1 MSTCSNRLDIFL
13 KQYIYNKENNTEFS
27 HTRIGDKKKIYGGA
41 YSIPDDKLVDFYK
54 LYYEHVFVKKNMEY
68 LTEKQNKDSGPIL
81 VDFDFRYDN
90 NITKRQHNEGH
101 IIDIIDLYNTKLK
114 IILEFNEQ
122 TTFPIYVFEKPSI
135 NKLVT
140 ENITKDGIHMIIGI
154 NMSHD
159 AQLHLRKLVLK
170 EIGDVWGEL
179 PLINSWESVL
189 DEGISAGYTNWQ
201 LYGSRKPHNEAY
213 QLVDAYN
220 IQYDNNDGEFIFKKI
235 NIKKFDMNTNFCKLS
250 AKYKNHQNFTLQ
262 ESVSKILSAESGNV
276 KLKKKYKKKRTII
289 NEDQLIDFN
298 KISNL
303 LELENAIAVM
313 LENIKPT
320 DYYIKEAHEFA
331 MILPE
336 TYWGKDSYN
345 KWIRV
350 GWALKHTHSKLFISW
365 MMMSQK
371 SKDFSY
377 AEISYYY
384 DMWNN
389 FPYKADGL
397 TYRSILYWAKHDAD
411 PTEYKNIRKETV
423 DYFIGESLKGGTEFD
438 LGNVLLQLYK
448 DRFICISI
456 KNNIWYE
463 FKHHRWHEIDSGST
477 LRLGI
482 STDVH
487 QIYIEQMSDLT
498 DIIGALSEDDPK
510 KEKLKKRATTL
521 ATIAMKLKQTTNKN
535 NIMREARELFYDKT
549 FLQKQDDDPYL
560 LCFKNGVY
568 DFREN
573 VFRNGKPEDYLTMCT
588 NIDYVPLEKV
598 DKTKLAEVEDFIQ
611 QLFPVKELCD
621 YMWQHLSS
629 VCIGGNS
636 NQTFNIYIGSGE
648 NGKSKLVEFVGI
660 CIGDYKG
667 TVPITLIT
675 QKRQSIGG
683 TSSEIVQLRGKRYAV
698 MQEPSKGDVINEGI
712 LKEITG
718 GDPLQGRALFKETVT
733 FIPQFK
739 LVVCTNTLFEIKDTG
754 DGTWRRIRVCDFMS
768 KFTDEPKNDDPDKPY
783 QFIKDRTIEK
793 KFPDWKVPFLSKLV
807 DIASKNKGIVKD
819 CKIVMCKSNEYRED
833 QDYLS
838 EFSKEKI
845 EKRDGS
851 RIKKTELL
859 AEFKQWYQL
868 QYGRNTPKG
877 KDLYKYM
884 DSKFGKYQT
893 KGWQNVAIIYE
904 IEEDDSD

>member
-1 MSTCSNRLDIFL
+1 
-13 KQYIYNKENNTEFS
+13 
-27 HTRIGDKKKIYGGA
+27 
-41 YSIPDDKLVDFYK
+41 
-54 LYYEHVFVKKNMEY
+54 
-68 LTEKQNKDSGPIL
+68 
-81 VDFDFRYDN
+81 
-90 NITKRQHNEGH
+90 
-101 IIDIIDLYNTKLK
+101 
-114 IILEFNEQ
+114 
-122 TTFPIYVFEKPSI
+122 
-135 NKLVT
+135 
-140 ENITKDGIHMIIGI
+140 
-154 NMSHD
+154 
-159 AQLHLRKLVLK
+159 
-170 EIGDVWGEL
+170 
-179 PLINSWESVL
+179 
-189 DEGISAGYTNWQ
+189 
-201 LYGSRKPHNEAY
+201 
-213 QLVDAYN
+213 
-220 IQYDNNDGEFIFKKI
+220 
-235 NIKKFDMNTNFCKLS
+235 
-250 AKYKNHQNFTLQ
+250 
-262 ESVSKILSAESGNV
+262 
-276 KLKKKYKKKRTII
+276 
-289 NEDQLIDFN
+289 
-298 KISNL
+298 
-303 LELENAIAVM
+303 M

-320 DYYIKEAHEFA
+320 DYFIKEAHQFS

-336 TYWGKDSYN
+336 EYWGSGSYD

-350 GWALKHTHSKLFISW
+350 GWGLKHTHSRLFISW
-365 MMMSQK
+365 MMMSQQSTEFK
-371 SKDFSY
+371 YSD
-377 AEISYYY
+377 IPYYY

-389 FPYKADGL
+389 FPYKSDGL

-411 PTEYKNIRKETV
+411 PNEYKNIRKETI

-438 LGNVLLQLYK
+438 LANVLLQLYK

-487 QIYIEQMSDLT
+487 QIYTDKMSELVNVIT
-498 DIIGALSEDDPK
+498 ALSEDDPK
-510 KEKLKKRATTL
+510 KAKMQKRATTL

-588 NIDYVPLEKV
+588 NINYVPL
-598 DKTKLAEVEDFIQ
+598 DKIDKHKLAEVEDFIH
-611 QLFPVKELCD
+611 QLFPVNELCD

-648 NGKSKLVEFVGI
+648 NGKSKLVEFVGM

-768 KFTDEPKNDDPDKPY
+768 KFTDNPTNDDPNKPY
-783 QFIKDRTIEK
+783 QFIKDRSIEK
-793 KFPDWKVPFLSKLV
+793 KFPEWKVPFLSKLV

-819 CKIVMCKSNEYRED
+819 CKIVLCKSNEYRED

-838 EFSKEKI
+838 EFAKEKI
-845 EKRDGS
+845 EKRDG
-851 RIKKTELL
+851 RNIKKPN
-859 AEFKQWYQL
+859 FY
-868 QYGRNTPKG
+868 RNLNSGISYNMVEIHLKEKTCTIIWILNSESIINQKEDG
-877 KDLYKYM
+877 KCSSYL
-884 DSKFGKYQT
+884 
-893 KGWQNVAIIYE
+893 
-904 IEEDDSD
+904 